1 MVINHIDM
9 VILDIDMGY
18 GLMIGEMTVSIWLS
32 PISLWDIFVTLART
46 MRYCVCDSGTARARW
61 WFVPVL

>member
-1 MVINHIDM
+1 MVISHIA
-9 VILDIDMGY
+9 MGY
-18 GLMIGEMTVSIWLS
+18 L
-32 PISLWDIFVTLART
+32 VTLART